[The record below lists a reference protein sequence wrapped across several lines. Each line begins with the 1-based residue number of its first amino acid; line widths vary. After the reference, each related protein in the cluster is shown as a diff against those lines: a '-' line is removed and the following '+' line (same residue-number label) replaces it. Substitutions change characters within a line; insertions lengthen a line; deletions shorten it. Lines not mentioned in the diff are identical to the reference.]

1 MMPGMLLNLCQ
12 IAKALIEKSI
22 GTDMQDF
29 AVPIDTL
36 TGGPLFS

>member
-1 MMPGMLLNLCQ
+1 MPNRQ
-12 IAKALIEKSI
+12 SAHREIDWYRYA
-22 GTDMQDF
+22 DF